1 MKYIYVICC
10 LFLITIKVSA
20 QDLSGV
26 TILVN
31 PGHGGFD
38 SDDRNITI
46 APFASGD
53 PKGFWES
60 QSNFDKG
67 IQLRDLLERAG
78 AKVVMSRLSNK
89 PTTYQLDENGQIVK
103 DKDGDPIITYTDDT
117 PLTQIVRMANEA
129 NADYMLSIHSNAGV
143 TNYILQLYA
152 GVDLDDTY
160 TYPTPTPCSD
170 ESREISTIIAK
181 NLYTNQ
187 VNTWASGTT
196 VRGDKTFGRTA
207 MKWSDGYG
215 VLRGLKVP
223 GCISEGSMHDYIP
236 ETYRLM
242 NMEYKWLEAWHF
254 YKSFCEYF
262 KAGEITSGNIAGTVH
277 DSRNLNPGNYLKIK
291 NSKDELLPLHK
302 AKITVNPGGLVYTT
316 DELYNGVFVFKELT
330 PGIYTVTAEA
340 EGYTSHTETLEVK
353 KNETTYFNFML
364 NMIRNTPPEV
374 INYSPVAELTEPVKC
389 ATPIVFEFNWDV
401 DVESAKKAFS
411 ILPETEGTISFED
424 SQHRMIFTPDQPYQ
438 VSTVYTVKLGKSLQ
452 HPAGLSML
460 NDFSFQFMTDNRN
473 LLKFLACYPTPGVE
487 YVNYGKNAPFEFRFD
502 NRLNSA
508 MVRDAVK
515 IYNSKGEEL
524 SKVPR
529 SIKVNSVSA
538 PYGSLAF
545 TLSEGLTENETY
557 RVVVDRNMIDVD
569 GIDIVEP
576 MDYTFKAV
584 DVKVTD
590 RTVGLDMETAGT
602 FTYFADGSTGITS
615 ASTSRNTSKVLF
627 GSSSGAFTYNFAVDT
642 ADGIACYQTTSG
654 FQVDATKAIGM
665 HVLGDLTGNEVWLQ
679 LSSSDGDV
687 QEIKLADLTFCDWA
701 FVEVSLGTLPAK
713 KTYELTGLKIKQKAQ
728 PLTKTGTIYVDNVL
742 VYDNT
747 LTSIEAEIVS
757 GFSFRYIAGTNEI
770 VASSDKVVSMELYS
784 LSGELLSK
792 VASSRMDV
800 GGLTKGIYV
809 IKANLESGSS
819 VSQKIVLRD

>member
-1 MKYIYVICC
+1 MKYIYIICS
-10 LFLITIKVSA
+10 LFLFVIKVSA

-53 PKGFWES
+53 PDGFWES

-67 IQLRDLLERAG
+67 IQLRELLENAG

-89 PTTYQLDENGQIVK
+89 PTTYLLDENGQVVK
-103 DKDGDPIITYTDDT
+103 DQDGDPIITYTDDT

-143 TNYILQLYA
+143 TNYVLQLYA

-170 ESREISTIIAK
+170 ESREVSTIIAK
-181 NLYTNQ
+181 NLYSNQ

-262 KAGEITSGNIAGTVH
+262 EAGEIKSGNIAGTVH

-302 AKITVNPGGLVYTT
+302 AKITVNPGGMVYTT
-316 DELYNGVFVFKELT
+316 DELYNGVFVFKELA
-330 PGIYTVTAEA
+330 PGTYEVTAEA
-340 EGYTSHTETLEVK
+340 EGYTSHTEVLEVK
-353 KNETTYFNFML
+353 QNETTYFNFML

-374 INYSPVAELTEPVKC
+374 INYSPNVGLTEPVKC

-411 ILPETEGTISFED
+411 IVPEVEGEISFED
-424 SQHRMIFTPDQPYQ
+424 SQHRMIFTPSKPYNI
-438 VSTVYTVKLGKSLQ
+438 STVYTVTLDKSLQ
-452 HPAGLSML
+452 HPAGLNMVE
-460 NDFSFQFMTDNRN
+460 DFSLQFLTDTRN
-473 LLKFLACYPTPGVE
+473 QLKLLSCYPTPGME
-487 YVNYGKNAPFEFRFD
+487 SVNFGKNAPFEFRFD
-502 NRLNSA
+502 NKLNSTL
-508 MVRDAVK
+508 VREAVK
-515 IYNSKGEEL
+515 VYNSKGEEL

-557 RVVVDRNMIDVD
+557 RVTVDRKMIDVD

-576 MDYTFKAV
+576 MDYTFKAI

-590 RTVGLDMETAGT
+590 RPVGMDMESADS
-602 FTYFADGSTGITS
+602 FTYSEENSVEVAS

-627 GSSSGAFTYNFAVDT
+627 GSASCLFKYTFA
-642 ADGIACYQTTSG
+642 ADAAAGIVCYHTEAG
-654 FQVDATKAIGM
+654 FQVDATQAIGM
-665 HVLGDLTGNEVWLQ
+665 HILGDLTGNEVWMQ
-679 LSSSDGDV
+679 LSSSEGDT
-687 QEIKLADLTFCDWA
+687 QEIKLADLTFSDWA
-701 FVEVSLGTLPAK
+701 FVEAALETLPAGK
-713 KTYELTGLKIKQKAQ
+713 SYTFAGLKIKKKDQ
-728 PLTKTGTIYVDNVL
+728 PLTKTGTIYIDNVL
-742 VYDNT
+742 VYDNK
-747 LTSIEAEIVS
+747 LTSLESESVS
-757 GFSFRYIAGTNEI
+757 TFSFCYIAETNEI
-770 VASSDKVVSMELYS
+770 VANSDNVLSMTLYS
-784 LSGELLSK
+784 LSGELISEVNK
-792 VASSRMDV
+792 SRMNIS
-800 GGLTKGIYV
+800 GLYKGVYI
-809 IKANLESGSS
+809 IKANIKQGGAI
-819 VSQKIVLRD
+819 SQKIVIRD